1 MWSTEYTAETEA
13 APEAVWAALRD
24 LHSGVR
30 LSERSDA
37 FELHGPFAEGTEIS
51 VTPQGQD
58 TFRSVII
65 ELVEPGVY
73 ADRTQFGDLVLT
85 FRHKLVPTATG
96 GTTVTHELEI
106 DGEGADQVAPE
117 LGPQI
122 SEDFPT
128 AMADLFAAAAERSVS
143 AR

>member
-1 MWSTEYTAETEA
+1 MWTTEHTAETTA
-13 APEAVWAALRD
+13 SPEAVWEAIED
-24 LHSGVR
+24 QHSGKAN
-30 LSERSDA
+30 SPTSDR

-85 FRHKLVPTATG
+85 FRHRLVPTATG

-128 AMADLFAAAAERSVS
+128 AMADLFAAAAERSVPT
-143 AR
+143 R